1 MHEEQKEMDTARLP
15 NPRDAI
21 EQWLRGAGVPRSTA
35 SSSASLLAERNW
47 QPAGASGA
55 LSDMRGLPDEAVLLA
70 QRRLGRESVYREFLE
85 GARRRGRVDAG
96 ARALR
101 APRREAAERHRAG
114 LLFEGGENSV
124 RARRSA
130 SSAGV
135 ELFFRALRVSFWAM
149 CAMALCYGPALA
161 IHRAGNDGYA
171 LSTPKIVAAGD
182 LGFVRYGLG
191 NEGLDRDAI
200 SSRRAA
206 ATARR
211 CRRRS
216 STPSA
221 ASTAAASTA
230 PAATRAS
237 TRVAYALAGS
247 ALAAS
252 IVLVVAAFYFD
263 RTLGKVVARRRTIQA
278 EPADYT
284 IIVKGLPPTAT
295 IASVREHFSS
305 LYDLKGPAYRHAP
318 VAGVDAGGV
327 RLHGAALA
335 TALAAAATHFVV
347 LPYASSKI
355 PRADEL
361 GGGYKRRAALVG
373 GGALLVAQ
381 PPFGN
386 LIRRARKMLKV
397 DEKAE
402 TLNALLA
409 RERSD
414 RARPGRIARLERKIA
429 KTRKRFERSAT
440 KLRKRYAPERTMRPC
455 GRVAFVTFEH
465 EESCFRCLDDYRAS
479 WSWYRRRFQ
488 RALRFPDGETK
499 RRRLIVKRAPAP
511 SNVVWENLEQS
522 WGSRVRRAAA
532 ARAVTLALLAASALA
547 INKAAVA
554 ARDAVESIPDSLQC
568 RALEAAVVGTF
579 NSTLRELRY
588 NETVDC
594 GGDAFHLAYD
604 GLDYDQL
611 PPLEL
616 DAYGDISPLPRATRA
631 STSSG
636 TSDDKHA
643 HALFPCGA
651 NATCDTL
658 AVTCAAPRCG
668 VCDDP
673 CAPGDRSRDNEDGVC
688 YTLPCYGR
696 SESGAPGWIDD
707 PGYSCFEYH
716 PSLLAACFCRFN
728 LGAKKAALLA
738 GRRKPAEAAVCAKT
752 LRNVMVAFLLKIA
765 VALLVVLVN
774 ELIVNTALLALAI
787 NASLK
792 RDESPDGVDEGAD
805 RTNLLGG
812 SHRSMGKAWYAT
824 VGASL
829 TLTMLTNV
837 VVPQISF
844 VQKVVVKELKRT
856 ALRSWVKTQSALD
869 RLYTPTPWQ
878 IERSY
883 AIALTTLF
891 VTTLYAP
898 GLPQRPAA
906 VTMFERF

>member
-85 GARRRGRVDAG
+85 GGDD
-96 ARALR
+96 
-101 APRREAAERHRAG
+101 PE
-114 LLFEGGENSV
+114 
-124 RARRSA
+124 
-130 SSAGV
+130 V

-171 LSTPKIVAAGD
+171 LSTPKIVVDAVGCVDGGGGVDCACSDKGVD
-182 LGFVRYGLG
+182 KVRFCDGWRYLSIWGRRY
-191 NEGLDRDAI
+191 RDH
-200 SSRRAA
+200 
-206 ATARR
+206 
-211 CRRRS
+211 
-216 STPSA
+216 
-221 ASTAAASTA
+221 
-230 PAATRAS
+230 
-237 TRVAYALAGS
+237 RVAYALAGS

-252 IVLVVAAFYFD
+252 IVLVVAALYFD

-295 IASVREHFSS
+295 IASLSH
-305 LYDLKGPAYRHAP
+305 
-318 VAGVDAGGV
+318 
-327 RLHGAALA
+327 
-335 TALAAAATHFVV
+335 
-347 LPYASSKI
+347 
-355 PRADEL
+355 
-361 GGGYKRRAALVG
+361 
-373 GGALLVAQ
+373 
-381 PPFGN
+381 PFGN

-429 KTRKRFERSAT
+429 KTRKRFEKSAT

-465 EESCFRCLDDYRAS
+465 EESWCARA
-479 WSWYRRRFQ
+479 
-488 RALRFPDGETK
+488 
-499 RRRLIVKRAPAP
+499 
-511 SNVVWENLEQS
+511 
-522 WGSRVRRAAA
+522 RRA
-532 ARAVTLALLAASALA
+532 RRGRFALLAAPALA

-594 GGDAFHLAYD
+594 GGDAYHLAYD

-616 DAYGDISPLPRATRA
+616 DAYGDISPLPRGDAGLDVLRDVDGGLRCEHA
-631 STSSG
+631 AARVEAVPKVCRSRG
-636 TSDDKHA
+636 GRSDDKHA

-673 CAPGDRSRDNEDGVC
+673 CAPGDRSRDNEDDVC

-728 LGAKKAALLA
+728 LGAKKAALILA
-738 GRRKPAEAAVCAKT
+738 GRRKPAEADVCAKT

-774 ELIVNTALLALAI
+774 ELVRVAL
-787 NASLK
+787 
-792 RDESPDGVDEGAD
+792 
-805 RTNLLGG
+805 
-812 SHRSMGKAWYAT
+812 Y
-824 VGASL
+824 
-829 TLTMLTNV
+829 
-837 VVPQISF
+837 
-844 VQKVVVKELKRT
+844 
-856 ALRSWVKTQSALD
+856 
-869 RLYTPTPWQ
+869 
-878 IERSY
+878 
-883 AIALTTLF
+883 ALTD
-891 VTTLYAP
+891 
-898 GLPQRPAA
+898 
-906 VTMFERF
+906 FERHSSQTTRG